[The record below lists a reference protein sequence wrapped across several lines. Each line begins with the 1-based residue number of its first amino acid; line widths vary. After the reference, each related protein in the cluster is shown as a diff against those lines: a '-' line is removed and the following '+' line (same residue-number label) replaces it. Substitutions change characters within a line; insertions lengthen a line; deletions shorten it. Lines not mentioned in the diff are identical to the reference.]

1 MRKSLFITLAG
12 LTSLIASYLCLAQS
26 NGSTGNTDQGNTDQ
40 MLQQVRQLQQQIP
53 QQDTQ
58 GQQQDLQSQPAGPP
72 IQSFPSQ
79 ALQSPPPPTIPR
91 EPSPVTNPY
100 PPPPNAAGNE
110 PDSGTAQDAV
120 EGPSR
125 IIVKPK
131 FRAPFSSQQIS
142 PPPGTRGV
150 QQQAFAGTVQGL
162 LPMTP
167 EQIHRLRQLY
177 TASQFAAA
185 APPGIPPR
193 ATATSLFVDLSPGAT
208 PPAINLAQGD
218 ITALVFLDSTG
229 APWPIDAY
237 DNGNPTA
244 FNIEW
249 NKKDNVMMV
258 QANASFG
265 TGNLAVR
272 LRGLGPPVMISL
284 ITNTAVENGGVIDYR
299 VDMRVPGFGPN
310 ATPAMSIGL
319 PPQTSPRLLD
329 VLDGVPPPGGRTLEV
344 GDSVGQAWLVQGY
357 IFLRTRLTLLSPG
370 WLQTMSSA
378 DGTNAYKLQSTP
390 MLLMSQN
397 GKVIQVKVEGL

>member
-1 MRKSLFITLAG
+1 MRKTLFITLTG
-12 LTSLIASYLCLAQS
+12 LTSLIASYVCLAQS
-26 NGSTGNTDQGNTDQ
+26 NDQTGNTDQ
-40 MLQQVRQLQQQIP
+40 MLQQVKQLQQQVP
-53 QQDTQ
+53 QQDN
-58 GQQQDLQSQPAGPP
+58 QSQPPDQSAPQAFQAQGPA
-72 IQSFPSQ
+72 PSAPQ
-79 ALQSPPPPTIPR
+79 PPPVSP

-100 PPPPNAAGNE
+100 PQPNTGYSNGQ
-110 PDSGTAQDAV
+110 PYGSGVSQDAV
-120 EGPSR
+120 SGPSR
-125 IIVKPK
+125 IVRPR
-131 FRAPFSSQQIS
+131 FRAPFSSQQI
-142 PPPGTRGV
+142 PPQPGTRAV

-249 NKKDNVMMV
+249 NKKDNVMMI

-310 ATPAMSIGL
+310 ATPMMTAGL
-319 PPQTSPRLLD
+319 PSQTSPRLLD